1 MPTYAKETSV
11 SPDRSRAE
19 IEQTLARYGA
29 TQFMYGWNG
38 HAAVIAFEMHD
49 RRLRFVLP
57 LPARDDPAF
66 AQTPTG
72 RRRTQ
77 AQSDK
82 AYDQAVRQRWRALA
96 LAIKAKLE
104 MVESGITGFEQEFL
118 AHVILPSGQTVGE
131 WMAPQVE
138 QAYVSGRM
146 PPLLPPPMVLARS
159 AGHSRYPEMS
169 HERR

>member
-77 AQSDK
+77 AQIDK
-82 AYDQAVRQRWRALA
+82 AYDQAVRKRWRVGGDELEVAGHGLA
-96 LAIKAKLE
+96 LGAVIE
-104 MVESGITGFEQEFL
+104 MDLLV
-118 AHVILPSGQTVGE
+118 AWH
-131 WMAPQVE
+131 
-138 QAYVSGRM
+138 GR
-146 PPLLPPPMVLARS
+146 LLVRI
-159 AGHSRYPEMS
+159 
-169 HERR
+169 